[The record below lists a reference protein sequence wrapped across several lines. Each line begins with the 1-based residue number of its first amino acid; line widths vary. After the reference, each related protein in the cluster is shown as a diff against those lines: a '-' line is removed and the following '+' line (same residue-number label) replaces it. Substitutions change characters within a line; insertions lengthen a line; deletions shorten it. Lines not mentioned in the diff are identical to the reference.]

1 MASNKQHIAGA
12 DAVQTSD
19 KRIQTPPD
27 LDINDTMIRLRDV
40 NKTYPGIVPLHVLKG
55 INLDIRKGELV
66 SIMGASGSG
75 KSTLLNIL
83 GILDNYDSGEYIL
96 DGKLIKD
103 LSDNRAAEYRNRMI
117 GFVFQSFNLINYKN
131 ATENVALPLFYQGIS
146 RRKRN
151 ALAMEQLERMGLA
164 DRAHHLPGELSGGQK
179 QRVAIARALITKPS
193 IILADEPTGAL
204 DSKTSKEVME
214 VFRRLNREEG
224 MTVVIVTHDPGV
236 GEQTDRIIRISDGVI
251 TNA

>member
-1 MASNKQHIAGA
+1 
-12 DAVQTSD
+12 
-19 KRIQTPPD
+19 
-27 LDINDTMIRLRDV
+27 MISLRDV
-40 NKTYPGIVPLHVLKG
+40 NKTYPGVVPLHVLKG
-55 INLDIRKGELV
+55 INLEINKGELV

-83 GILDNYDSGEYIL
+83 GILDNYDSGQYHL
-96 DGKLIKD
+96 DGTLIKN
-103 LSDNRAAEYRNRMI
+103 LSENKAAEYRNRMI

-131 ATENVALPLFYQGIS
+131 AIENVALPLFYQGVG

-151 ALAMEQLERMGLA
+151 QLAMEQLDKMGLA

-204 DSKTSKEVME
+204 DSKTSKDVMQ
-214 VFRRLNREEG
+214 VFRQLNREDG
-224 MTVVIVTHDPGV
+224 MTIVIVTHDPGV
-236 GEQTDRIIRISDGVI
+236 GEQTDRLIRISDGLI
-251 TNA
+251 I